1 METHQVETH
10 QWVSTLHDIAE
21 THRWVSTPLCF
32 GGNPPVGFHLV
43 GLSLVGFHLDN
54 IDGPYGIL

>member
-21 THRWVSTPLCF
+21 THRWVSSIPLCF
-32 GGNPPVGFHLV
+32 GGNPPVGFR
-43 GLSLVGFHLDN
+43 LVGFHMDN